1 VPPVAAAGVVRG
13 GGATVVYITAAAGA
27 EVVSASAGG
36 APCEVGALGG
46 GRYVAVC
53 NGEEAGAV
61 RVVYKTPQ
69 GGYGVAV
76 LPLAAPQ
83 R

>member
-1 VPPVAAAGVVRG
+1 MRG
-13 GGATVVYITAAAGA
+13 GGTTVVYITAAV
-27 EVVSASAGG
+27 EVASASAGG

-61 RVVYKTPQ
+61 QVVYKTPL
-69 GGYGVAV
+69 GGYGVVV